1 MSANA
6 ATVQATPAVDSE
18 VPFEFTGTS
27 REYFGIWIV
36 NTLFT
41 LGGCSPWAKV
51 RALRYFYRSTRLLGS
66 SFDDTG
72 DPLQIPRGRVIVAA
86 LLLVLLCFRRIRW
99 LPPRA

>member
-18 VPFEFTGTS
+18 VPFELTGTS

-41 LGGCSPWAKV
+41 LGGYSPWAKV
-51 RALRYFYRSTRLLGS
+51 RTLRYFYRSTRLLGS
-66 SFDDTG
+66 SFDYTG
-72 DPLQIPRGRVIVAA
+72 DPLQILRGRVIVAA
-86 LLLVLLCFRRIRW
+86 LLLVLL
-99 LPPRA
+99 